1 MDYTRYAVQEQLKE
15 LHIMQEHEVT
25 QMMYEAAFLES
36 CYETGVIG
44 VLEATEDNLFK
55 GLIDAL
61 KQFFANMKSLFKRRS
76 IALYDKKFT
85 PEIIQTLKN
94 NLDTLQSNAKK
105 LSPRKDVPYWKGDVK
120 QQSSAVIAA
129 VNKAVRNIST
139 NNVKDYT
146 YAKAILG
153 NDGTNLLEHQDTAM
167 TEYLKNYFRYG
178 GVGDVETK
186 RVTISGTD
194 IAGMLGDMID
204 YIDKYTQ
211 EYASIPGKTSDEM
224 TATIDKIKIE
234 EEEKNN
240 SNNTNSTS
248 NNNTQANTESLSP
261 DLYLSVE
268 EKYLCETL
276 LPIMI
281 NYDDAVLEAKNDK
294 KKEQTDEQKKVEK
307 AKEKEKQDG
316 GGSPT
321 KSTPIDP
328 EAEKEQKEEA
338 KENDKTAKISSKD
351 YFNRLKYF
359 AQVATT
365 AFQTSIEERYLYY
378 VDVLEDCGA
387 REFEKSVEEQQKAAE
402 QAKIA
407 EQKAKE
413 EAKAEKKKKK
423 KGIFRRNK

>member
-15 LHIMQEHEVT
+15 LHIVQEHEVT

-167 TEYLKNYFRYG
+167 TE
-178 GVGDVETK
+178 
-186 RVTISGTD
+186 
-194 IAGMLGDMID
+194 
-204 YIDKYTQ
+204 
-211 EYASIPGKTSDEM
+211 
-224 TATIDKIKIE
+224 
-234 EEEKNN
+234 
-240 SNNTNSTS
+240 
-248 NNNTQANTESLSP
+248 
-261 DLYLSVE
+261 
-268 EKYLCETL
+268 
-276 LPIMI
+276 
-281 NYDDAVLEAKNDK
+281 
-294 KKEQTDEQKKVEK
+294 
-307 AKEKEKQDG
+307 
-316 GGSPT
+316 
-321 KSTPIDP
+321 
-328 EAEKEQKEEA
+328 
-338 KENDKTAKISSKD
+338 
-351 YFNRLKYF
+351 
-359 AQVATT
+359 
-365 AFQTSIEERYLYY
+365 
-378 VDVLEDCGA
+378 
-387 REFEKSVEEQQKAAE
+387 
-402 QAKIA
+402 
-407 EQKAKE
+407 
-413 EAKAEKKKKK
+413 
-423 KGIFRRNK
+423 